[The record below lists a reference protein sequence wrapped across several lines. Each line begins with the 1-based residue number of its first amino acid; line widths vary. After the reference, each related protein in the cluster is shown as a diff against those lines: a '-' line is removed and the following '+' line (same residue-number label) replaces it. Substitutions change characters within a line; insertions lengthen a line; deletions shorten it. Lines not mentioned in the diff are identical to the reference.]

1 MFNYGIFLQNGIG
14 CKTNIDES
22 IRYYKLAADE
32 GHQGAMFN
40 YGLLMLEK
48 DEKEGVSYIKKA
60 ADHGLID
67 AKFNYGMM
75 LFK

>member
-1 MFNYGIFLQNGIG
+1 MLNYGI
-14 CKTNIDES
+14 
-22 IRYYKLAADE
+22 
-32 GHQGAMFN
+32 
-40 YGLLMLEK
+40 LMLDK